1 MDENQS
7 ILELQVDQSASRSL
21 SDAARWA
28 KFLSIVGFVGMGL
41 LILCLL
47 LARAAISITIPKFAQ
62 PMAREESYGI
72 VVAIIVLIVAIVCV
86 LMYLLFRGAT
96 LIKRGIETKSQETFN
111 NGLSSLKIYFA
122 IYGVFA
128 IVGVLANLI
137 VLF

>member
-21 SDAARWA
+21 SDAAKWA
-28 KFLSIVGFVGMGL
+28 RFLSIVGFVGMGL

-47 LARAAISITIPKFAQ
+47 LARAAISTTMTQFA
-62 PMAREESYGI
+62 PTMALEESYGI
-72 VVAIIVLIVAIVCV
+72 VVAIIVIIVAIVGL

-128 IVGVLANLI
+128 VVGVIANLI
-137 VLF
+137 AVF

>member
-47 LARAAISITIPKFAQ
+47 LARAAISNTMTQFA
-62 PMAREESYGI
+62 PTMALEESYGI

>member
-28 KFLSIVGFVGMGL
+28 RFLSIVGFVGMGL
-41 LILCLL
+41 LVLCLL
-47 LARAAISITIPKFAQ
+47 LLRTAISNTLSQFAPK
-62 PMAREESYGI
+62 MALEDSYGI
-72 VVAIIVLIVAIVCV
+72 VVAIVVIMVAIVV
-86 LMYLLFRGAT
+86 ALMYMLFRGAT
-96 LIKRGIETKSQETFN
+96 LIKRGIETKNQETFN
-111 NGLSSLKIYFA
+111 NGLSSLRIYFA

-128 IVGVLANLI
+128 IVGLIANLI

>member
-7 ILELQVDQSASRSL
+7 ILELKVDQSASRSL

-28 KFLSIVGFVGMGL
+28 RFLSIVGFVGMGL
-41 LILCLL
+41 LVLCLL
-47 LARAAISITIPKFAQ
+47 LLRTVISDTLTQFAPKMAIGD
-62 PMAREESYGI
+62 SYGFVVAIVVIMVAI
-72 VVAIIVLIVAIVCV
+72 VVA

-96 LIKRGIETKSQETFN
+96 LIKRGIETKNQETFN

-128 IVGVLANLI
+128 IVGLIANLI
-137 VLF
+137 ALF